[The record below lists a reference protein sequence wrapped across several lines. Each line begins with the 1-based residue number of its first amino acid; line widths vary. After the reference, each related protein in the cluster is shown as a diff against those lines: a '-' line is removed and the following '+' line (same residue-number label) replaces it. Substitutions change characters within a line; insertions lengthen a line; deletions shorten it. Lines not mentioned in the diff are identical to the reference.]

1 MDQQLNFMYDR
12 EADVL
17 YVSKG
22 HPEFTDYV
30 ELGNNLILRLDPV
43 TKEIV
48 GFTIID
54 FAGRFESRSPRL
66 SVPLNVHFER
76 APRTRK
82 SRVVAET
89 KATYSV
95 KPRSITSKRKQAIKK

>member
-1 MDQQLNFMYDR
+1 MDNQLNFLYDR

-30 ELGNNLILRLDPV
+30 ELNNDIILRLDPA
-43 TKEIV
+43 TKDIV

-54 FAGRFESRSPRL
+54 FAERFTSKTP
-66 SVPLNVHFER
+66 PLAIPLLTTFER
-76 APRTRK
+76 VTTKRK
-82 SRVVAET
+82 PKIVAESKTSYRAKRHKGAT
-89 KATYSV
+89 K
-95 KPRSITSKRKQAIKK
+95 KQTA